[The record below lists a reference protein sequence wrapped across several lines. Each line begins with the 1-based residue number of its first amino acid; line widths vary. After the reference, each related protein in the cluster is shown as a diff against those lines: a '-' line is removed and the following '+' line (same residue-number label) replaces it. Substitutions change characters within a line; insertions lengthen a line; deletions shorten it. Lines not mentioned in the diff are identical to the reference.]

1 MLSRLVQK
9 PEMSIIVSK
18 MLKAHSQVWGI
29 FLAIENPLK
38 MMENTIRQ
46 WNSVG

>member
-1 MLSRLVQK
+1 
-9 PEMSIIVSK
+9 MSIIVSK
-18 MLKAHSQVWGI
+18 MLKAHSQVWDI
-29 FLAIENPLK
+29 FLAIENSLK